1 NGDRAGA
8 ADNYRQ
14 ALEAVKPLVERQP
27 DNPWLLDEL
36 AMAHAG
42 LGDEKA
48 AMAALDRL
56 LATQPESK
64 SAQQGRVYLER
75 RAIVLASIGHK
86 DEAIARLR
94 YLLGVPYGGMMAP
107 VTPAS
112 LRLDPEFDPLRD
124 SPEFQKLLRDP
135 PAAKPAP

>member
-1 NGDRAGA
+1 
-8 ADNYRQ
+8 
-14 ALEAVKPLVERQP
+14 
-27 DNPWLLDEL
+27 
-36 AMAHAG
+36 MAHAG

-48 AMAALDRL
+48 AMVPLDRL

-64 SAQQGRVYLER
+64 SAQQGRAYLEQ

-94 YLLGVPYGGMMAP
+94 YLLGVPYGGMFAP

-112 LRLDPEFDPLRD
+112 LRLDPEFDALRGD
-124 SPEFQKLLRDP
+124 PAFQKLLQDP